1 MESTI
6 YQIYDKIFKKVLT
19 LSSLSVVNLINGLF
33 GTDYPK
39 DSTVSYNWTE
49 FEKEDLRKILADTIL
64 TINGKYSYHMEAQMD
79 RDNAIILRVFDYGYN
94 HALRS
99 AKEENGI
106 WVLEFPEP
114 KIIYLYAEKDIP
126 DEFLL
131 QINFGTQGK
140 FIYRV
145 TTFKYQEVSTEELNE
160 RKMVILIPFK
170 LLKLRKLLEKDRS
183 KENLFALKNLI
194 QNDIIGSIEENLAMG
209 NITFQDAQK
218 LKRYTHKLY
227 EHIYAHYKEMEE
239 LNEMTDESLMLDI
252 DIIEKRHETELYEI
266 KEKFKEKLT
275 ETENA
280 LTETENA
287 LIEKQNDLEKAESE
301 IARLKKLLENAGI
314 SS

>member
-6 YQIYDKIFKKVLT
+6 YQIYDKMFKKILT

-39 DSTVSYNWTE
+39 DSKVSYNWTE

-106 WVLEFPEP
+106 WILKFPEP
-114 KIIYLYAEKDIP
+114 KIIYLYAENRIP
-126 DEFLL
+126 DEYALKL
-131 QINFGTQGK
+131 KFGTQGE
-140 FIYRV
+140 FTYRV
-145 TTFKYQEVSTEELNE
+145 STFKYQEASIRELNE
-160 RKMVILIPFK
+160 KKMVILIPFK
-170 LLKLRKLLEKDRS
+170 LLKLRKSLEKDRS

-194 QNDIIGSIEENLAMG
+194 QNDIIGSIEENLALG

-252 DIIEKRHETELYEI
+252 DIIEKKHETELDEV
-266 KEKFKEKLT
+266 KEKFTEKLA
-275 ETENA
+275 EK
-280 LTETENA
+280 ENA